1 MALAQGSVEGGEA
14 QKAAIIDLR
23 TTSLV
28 EKLEERCSMAQ
39 GFANIV
45 QACKCLGDEKEP

>member
-14 QKAAIIDLR
+14 QKAAMIDLR

-28 EKLEERCSMAQ
+28 EKLEEKCSMAR
-39 GFANIV
+39 GFAGV
-45 QACKCLGDEKEP
+45 VEACKGLGDERMP